1 MSLRRRE
8 RIRMTLNNFGR
19 TFSLMSYRISVCRAI
34 FYMGPKLNAQ
44 SLVRSFVCVQHY
56 ISFCTLHHILVIRVI
71 SCDNKCRGTPSVQTK
86 YIIFNLLI
94 ACNWKMPGK
103 ITKSINEGVTLS
115 NYMLSRK
122 HSTILHTCECRH
134 KQSTAVAGRV
144 GAPACPM
151 CN

>member
-1 MSLRRRE
+1 M
-8 RIRMTLNNFGR
+8 
-19 TFSLMSYRISVCRAI
+19 
-34 FYMGPKLNAQ
+34 PKAL
-44 SLVRSFVCVQHY
+44 CVLLCVWHY
-56 ISFCTLHHILVIRVI
+56 ISFCTLLHHILVIRVI

-103 ITKSINEGVTLS
+103 ITKFINEGVTLS

-134 KQSTAVAGRV
+134 KQSTAVAGRA
-144 GAPACPM
+144 GASACPM